1 VLKVAFA
8 SSDRKTVDQHFGA
21 ARAFAIHAIDAETDA
36 LVEVAEFMETAM
48 DGHEGKLA
56 GKIDL
61 LAGCTAVYCQA
72 VGASAIQQLLARG
85 VQPVK
90 VDEGTSIDSVVSA
103 LQAELKSGPSGWL
116 AKALQR
122 ATPRD
127 ASRFDAMADEGWQ
140 E

>member
-1 VLKVAFA
+1 MLKVAFA
-8 SSDRKTVDQHFGA
+8 SSDRKHVDQHFGA
-21 ARAFAIHAIDAETDA
+21 ARAFTVYAVDATSIS

-56 GKIDL
+56 AKIAL

-72 VGASAIQQLLARG
+72 IGASAIQQLLAQSI
-85 VQPVK
+85 QPVK
-90 VDEGTSIDSVVSA
+90 VAEGTSIDSLTGA
-103 LQAELKSGPSGWL
+103 LQAELVSGPSGWI

-122 ATPRD
+122 RAPRD
-127 ASRFDAMADEGWQ
+127 ASRFDAMAQEGWQ